1 MVLQNGQR
9 LTSSSASNWRWKLSD
24 KEGFRVGDIGT
35 DRIEERAIKIEDF
48 LELQW
53 VTLPK
58 CPLSPVSAIFWL
70 MFLLSGFS
78 IDEIPTL

>member
-9 LTSSSASNWRWKLSD
+9 LTSSSAGNWRWKLSG

-48 LELQW
+48 LELQ
-53 VTLPK
+53 
-58 CPLSPVSAIFWL
+58 
-70 MFLLSGFS
+70 
-78 IDEIPTL
+78 